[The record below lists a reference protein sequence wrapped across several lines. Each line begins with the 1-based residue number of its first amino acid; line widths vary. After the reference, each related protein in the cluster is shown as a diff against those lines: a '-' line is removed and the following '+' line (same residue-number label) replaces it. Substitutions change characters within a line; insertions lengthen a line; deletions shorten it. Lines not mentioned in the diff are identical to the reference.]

1 MSYEK
6 WSFRYNLLKQYVR
19 FVDWVIH
26 QRILIQGKE
35 NIPGNKPLVFAP
47 NHQNALSDPMAVLL
61 NVKHQLVWLAR
72 ADIFGKSKMVD
83 GILRF
88 MKIMPVYRMRDGM
101 DSLGKNET
109 TFNTSIRVLQ
119 NNAALALFPE
129 AAHTFKRQIKTH
141 KKAIP
146 RIVFMAEERTGGE
159 LDIHII
165 PTGIHYSHYWKF
177 NRTLII
183 NFGTPIRVKPFY
195 EDYLNDQQGA
205 IRRLR
210 EALQEATLP
219 LIVNFKSEKH
229 YNDFERIRKIYGER
243 FLQRSGLPF
252 SRLNLFNSDR
262 QLANRLDQLEEEK
275 PQETEQFVETART
288 YGQLLKKHR
297 LKSRLL
303 LNDFNYLPRLLGQ
316 ALLLTAGFP
325 IFLFGL
331 LFNGLPFFSI
341 DWFVRTKIKDRAF
354 WSSVILVLALILFPL
369 FYLLELWAV
378 APWIPGW
385 WRLVFV
391 ASLPFAGKLAFNWY
405 ILWRKAMGTLRVLRI
420 KWFRKDLWKTLLQHK
435 QELFKQLDELL
446 PCA

>member
-420 KWFRKDLWKTLLQHK
+420 KWFRKDLWKTLMQHK
-435 QELFKQLDELL
+435 QELFKQLDGLL
-446 PCA
+446 SCV

>member
-420 KWFRKDLWKTLLQHK
+420 KWFRKDLWKNLIQHK